1 MRSKTGI
8 APRLAST
15 RDVSGTHANSPYPQ
29 WMKSLEVKY
38 QKLHTKIMQSTSVS
52 SVRQLAGPRSKRSE
66 ASVSRLS
73 NRTRNSIPIR
83 RSVCKSSVDIGSGGT
98 GAGVN
103 AGDDFEDDDS
113 DDDILKEPMTQ
124 DPCASRRENVP
135 DVKPWRERS
144 EVAKTADEI
153 LKASGIRTCG
163 VVDNTTTNAMNSQGK
178 NVGHATNV
186 AQSMDTLLPTPR
198 NVNTSVSRVSNK
210 TSRSCPA
217 VIQSADDFPRPSGL
231 RQPSRLP
238 RPTRRKNLKVF
249 SRMSL
254 EAQYAINETLNEM
267 GAENSSLKP
276 AASSV
281 TGVDGP
287 IINDIDPSVLAS
299 GVLSTCEVENGSL
312 DSARSCASSTTTTEL
327 MDSRDRRALRGDKCL
342 FPQISLKSNMLPKS
356 SSVETLN
363 NAEAVRIPGVGKYN
377 VIRRERTFQI
387 TFGDFDI
394 RYRDIIS
401 CDRRGSETPPAEIR
415 EKAIAK
421 CTQWLEK
428 YMPR

>member
-15 RDVSGTHANSPYPQ
+15 RDVSGSYANSPYPQ

-52 SVRQLAGPRSKRSE
+52 SVRQLSGPRSKRSE

-73 NRTRNSIPIR
+73 NRTRNSIPFR
-83 RSVCKSSVDIGSGGT
+83 RSVCKSSVDIGFGGT

-103 AGDDFEDDDS
+103 EVDDFGDDDS
-113 DDDILKEPMTQ
+113 DDDILKETMKP
-124 DPCASRRENVP
+124 DPCVPRRDTVP
-135 DVKPWRERS
+135 EVKLWRDRS
-144 EVAKTADEI
+144 EVAKTADDI
-153 LKASGIRTCG
+153 LKACGARTCR
-163 VVDNTTTNAMNSQGK
+163 VVDNTTSINSQIK
-178 NVGHATNV
+178 NVGQATNV
-186 AQSMDTLLPTPR
+186 AQSMDALLPTPR
-198 NVNTSVSRVSNK
+198 NINTSVSRVSNK

-217 VIQSADDFPRPSGL
+217 VIQTANDFPRPSGV
-231 RQPSRLP
+231 RPSRLP
-238 RPTRRKNLKVF
+238 RPTKRKNLKVF

-254 EAQYAINETLNEM
+254 EAQHAINETLNEM

-276 AASSV
+276 VAPCETMNKGQTLTDTDQSDVAI
-281 TGVDGP
+281 GM
-287 IINDIDPSVLAS
+287 
-299 GVLSTCEVENGSL
+299 LSTCEVEDGSL
-312 DSARSCASSTTTTEL
+312 DSARSCASSSTVTEL
-327 MDSRDRRALRGDKCL
+327 MDSRNRRGLGGDKCL
-342 FPQISLKSNMLPKS
+342 LPQISQRSNMLPKS
-356 SSVETLN
+356 SSVETLD
-363 NAEAVRIPGVGKYN
+363 NAEAMRIPGVGKYN
-377 VIRRERTFQI
+377 LVKRERTFQI

-428 YMPR
+428 YTPR